1 MTRYFKVYVGVK
13 LRNHVHNQKLKLKL
27 YGTVDIAKAKHE
39 EWKEILRRIKEQK
52 ELTTNEIGQ
61 VPPPGLDVT
70 CLDIDKVTHISSPS
84 MFWIQTRDRVQDDE
98 RLVEIIDQVLRSCVQ
113 VTDHQ
118 DVRVG
123 NVYLA
128 PYKEEDDEESHY
140 YRARVHHVTSTKSI
154 TVFFIDYGNMAQ
166 VDVRD
171 LRVITSEVIKE
182 FSELVT
188 IPGLALECRLANI
201 KPNKLRNSKGLW
213 DQEVIDHFKELV
225 FGHAGGRISSR
236 IFSVTKSGSGHSQFV
251 VSLHAL
257 TVRHPGDETVDVNRR
272 LISCPDERGRLA
284 DEARESYT
292 SEKDHRDRERFTAY
306 TSAMQ
311 MHLQA
316 PYISAAAPA
325 PKSMEED
332 SKLQPIT
339 VTLQG
344 PFSPLEHKVQ
354 AVYRTGLQKLA
365 IVDPESVNAVL
376 LNQAP
381 SDKQEQW
388 MVAGQ
393 VMMSPSGGSLMLRNT
408 TWMPDNPGFGSL
420 ATMIFAPQVELR
432 TDAHRNNNTKIT
444 KITGFIAGLGA
455 KTIWDKPWENVTKSE
470 RTHAYY
476 PEHDLEVK
484 LDVSLNNGDIN
495 YLNKIR
501 YWLNQMLLKTEDG
514 TMMMT
519 QPKKLDEA
527 QKALKSYLE
536 ELLMKSRRSTNP
548 EGVPCGHEYRY
559 KTFCF

>member
-1 MTRYFKVYVGVK
+1 M
-13 LRNHVHNQKLKLKL
+13 KL
-27 YGTVDIAKAKHE
+27 YGTVDIAKAKHK
-39 EWKEILRRIKEQK
+39 EWKEILKRLEEQK
-52 ELTTNEIGQ
+52 KLTSNEIGQ

-84 MFWIQTRDRVQDDE
+84 MFWIQTRDRIQDDE

-113 VTDHQ
+113 VTDHK

-128 PYKEEDDEESHY
+128 PYKEEEDEETHY
-140 YRARVHHVTSTKSI
+140 YRARVHHVTSTKLI

-166 VDVRD
+166 VDVKD

-182 FSELVT
+182 FSDLVT

-201 KPNKLRNSKGLW
+201 EPNKLRNSKGLW
-213 DQEVIDHFKELV
+213 DQEVVDHFKELV
-225 FGHAGGRISSR
+225 FSHAGGRISSR

-251 VSLHAL
+251 VSLNAL
-257 TVRHPGDETVDVNRR
+257 TVRHPGDETVDINKR

-284 DEARESYT
+284 DEARESYL

-311 MHLQA
+311 MHLQTPSKVDQSN

-325 PKSMEED
+325 LKSMKED
-332 SKLQPIT
+332 SRLQQIT
-339 VTLQG
+339 ATLQG

-432 TDAHRNNNTKIT
+432 TDAHRHNNTKIT

-559 KTFCF
+559 KIFCNMLLAFPP